1 MGAAGFKSDAR
12 CVSHQGLAYNSVD
25 LTLIAFF
32 SCYFYKE
39 KREKVLDEVDV
50 EAAPLTARLQGNL
63 KLFLCAFCWK
73 DGCSGV
79 CDSLRFSLRFRS
91 SYTRKLISKTRPH
104 LSRNIN
110 HKN

>member
-50 EAAPLTARLQGNL
+50 VVAPLIARLQGNL

-73 DGCSGV
+73 DGCCGE
-79 CDSLRFSLRFRS
+79 CEDDSLRFGSF
-91 SYTRKLISKTRPH
+91 YTR
-104 LSRNIN
+104 
-110 HKN
+110 